1 MSLPFIPISEC
12 CLRGSKLPG
21 EPTGA
26 LQLAGSTVDGHT
38 LSIDRYYARPA
49 EIKHPK
55 TCLVLFYDIFGF
67 SIVRPS

>member
-38 LSIDRYYARPA
+38 LSIDRYYARPT